1 MFVADK
7 DETYKVYHVLITTN
21 DVIFD
26 GSNKEFNFYKINNN
40 FDGYI
45 TLVNDKKEVIEH
57 KKYVGGHIS
66 LTSKTSKTKNEAE
79 YCVYFGAF
87 DGNGGFTP
95 YYLVGCYGSIGGI
108 ETGYGSSG
116 GTGDNGDVA
125 VMDPVSIVVNPCDQ
139 LKKMIDPTNTTNIKA
154 QIDWLKSKV
163 NALVNNK
170 ESGVEVQKRMNADE
184 TFRYEYTRIDSP
196 NEFSVGLSTGGMNIG
211 GIHSHPKKRYAMFSF
226 QDVRF
231 LLNAYDGASSTRS
244 DDVFVM
250 VVCKDNN
257 GVTNTYNLKIDNID
271 ALRNNVNS
279 VWNDPFY
286 SKFTKEDD
294 KIKAIHKD
302 QAKIYAKSNG
312 ELEKSFLDQF
322 KDFGISLYKA
332 DATTSSFSKL
342 ALNNLKTVTSTPL

>member
-45 TLVNDKKEVIEH
+45 TLVNDKKEIIEH

-170 ESGVEVQKRMNADE
+170 ESGV
-184 TFRYEYTRIDSP
+184 
-196 NEFSVGLSTGGMNIG
+196 
-211 GIHSHPKKRYAMFSF
+211 
-226 QDVRF
+226 
-231 LLNAYDGASSTRS
+231 
-244 DDVFVM
+244 
-250 VVCKDNN
+250 
-257 GVTNTYNLKIDNID
+257 
-271 ALRNNVNS
+271 
-279 VWNDPFY
+279 
-286 SKFTKEDD
+286 
-294 KIKAIHKD
+294 
-302 QAKIYAKSNG
+302 
-312 ELEKSFLDQF
+312 
-322 KDFGISLYKA
+322 
-332 DATTSSFSKL
+332 
-342 ALNNLKTVTSTPL
+342 